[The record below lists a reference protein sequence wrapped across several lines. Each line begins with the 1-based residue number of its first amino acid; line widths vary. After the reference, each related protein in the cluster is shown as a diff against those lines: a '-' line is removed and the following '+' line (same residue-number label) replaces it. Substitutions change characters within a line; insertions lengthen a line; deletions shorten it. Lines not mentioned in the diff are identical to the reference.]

1 MKLLTALVLTGS
13 LALATSHGPEALR
26 GSYLERADP
35 LPAGAIAGKLEGR
48 VLFDGEAPK
57 LAELDISEDKAKGC
71 TKPGVALDKT
81 DRSLLL
87 GKELGIKNVV
97 VSIAV
102 KEAKLKLPEKPIA
115 LDQIACV
122 FEPHVILLPV
132 GSTVEYLNSDSI
144 SHNVRTLAR
153 KHEAINKTVAP
164 GGKETQLLDQGA
176 DKIEIKCDLHPWM
189 NAWLFVSDTPFA
201 ALTDADGRF
210 QIEGL
215 PPGEHKLV
223 LWHERLPKAEAT
235 VTVREDGS
243 VDPVTIKMAPKKPKR
258 G

>member
-1 MKLLTALVLTGS
+1 MKILTAL
-13 LALATSHGPEALR
+13 ALSVSIAFATSHDREELR

-35 LPAGAIAGKLEGR
+35 LPPGAAAGKLEGR
-48 VLFDGEAPK
+48 VIFEGEPPK
-57 LAELDISEDKAKGC
+57 LAPLEAGDDKSKGC

-81 DRSLLL
+81 DRSMLI

-102 KEAKLKLPEKPIA
+102 KDAKLKLPEKPIV

-189 NAWLFVSDTPFA
+189 NAWLFVSETPYA
-201 ALTDADGRF
+201 AITDADGKF
-210 QIEGL
+210 EVPGL
-215 PPGEHKLV
+215 PPGEYKLT
-223 LWHERLPKAEAT
+223 LWHERLPKAEAVVVVKPDGASEP
-235 VTVREDGS
+235 VTVKLAEKKKKRE
-243 VDPVTIKMAPKKPKR
+243 
-258 G
+258 